1 MANKE
6 HDAETTKNS
15 MEGITEE
22 QFLKNLYLFMK
33 KRDTPI
39 ERIPNLGF
47 KQIDLYLMFKTV
59 NDLGGYHQ
67 VTSHQLWK
75 RVYNTLGGNPRSTSA
90 ATCTRRH
97 YEKLLLPY
105 ECHLKGIIMSN
116 LPHNQPRP
124 YPYPKEEDGG
134 QRPPKRKLPSLP
146 LGPPF
151 FQSDQLGSFYPLPLP
166 YHSLYHPVLPPYVPI
181 PSPVMPHHGP
191 PAPKHPAFTFTPAHQ
206 DSTPMVT
213 DPLKLLR
220 SMAEQYKMSAGLSSS
235 EPLNLSKKASAKES
249 DPIPVSSF
257 SPLASTKNPKFLN
270 KPSTLYSPKHAGV
283 MRCEGIEAQ
292 EGESSKGVPSFSD
305 SEKKSKTDDDDIQVL
320 TPSESPILI
329 SSLTPEPD
337 LSAFVAKPK
346 ASSLKEDFPVEPT
359 KDRCVRT
366 EPAGFNFSYVL
377 PRNSKEKDGK
387 MEIEVPLSV
396 FRNWLRL
403 YGSSKK
409 LPETKE
415 LLVSDS
421 EESLGNTSL
430 LGEDILPTDM
440 TFCRPQNQSLA
451 EDLRLRNKSN
461 LVPNTETE
469 NYKDSS
475 LTSSKT
481 SDGLLTR
488 GEADQGIW
496 SFKPRARDFWN
507 AHSKETVAPQNPIKP
522 GSSPTGIRTNSTFY
536 MEDMMQRGMQR
547 LEVEPSAVLMVNSST
562 ATRIPLTPEEVMKLQ
577 NIMASA

>member
-1 MANKE
+1 
-6 HDAETTKNS
+6 
-15 MEGITEE
+15 
-22 QFLKNLYLFMK
+22 
-33 KRDTPI
+33 
-39 ERIPNLGF
+39 
-47 KQIDLYLMFKTV
+47 
-59 NDLGGYHQ
+59 
-67 VTSHQLWK
+67 
-75 RVYNTLGGNPRSTSA
+75 
-90 ATCTRRH
+90 
-97 YEKLLLPY
+97 
-105 ECHLKGIIMSN
+105 
-116 LPHNQPRP
+116 
-124 YPYPKEEDGG
+124 
-134 QRPPKRKLPSLP
+134 
-146 LGPPF
+146 
-151 FQSDQLGSFYPLPLP
+151 
-166 YHSLYHPVLPPYVPI
+166 
-181 PSPVMPHHGP
+181 
-191 PAPKHPAFTFTPAHQ
+191 
-206 DSTPMVT
+206 
-213 DPLKLLR
+213 
-220 SMAEQYKMSAGLSSS
+220 MAEQYKMSAGLSSS

-346 ASSLKEDFPVEPT
+346 ASSPKEDFPVEPT
-359 KDRCVRT
+359 KDRGVRT

-475 LTSSKT
+475 LNSSKT

-496 SFKPRARDFWN
+496 SFMPRARDFWN

-522 GSSPTGIRTNSTFY
+522 GSSPTGIRTKFY